1 MLDHGQ
7 GLVGVGAGDDS
18 HVAVAFAHRRLINQK
33 HRAAAAA
40 AMLSDQP
47 RPGPHQRVDDRPAH
61 TVAARHPT
69 DRHHLRVRQVTT
81 ISPGLSSGAV
91 STLAAGWGRPPVA
104 WAGTAT
110 RGHLVGL
117 WWRPQGQ
124 PLPHQLAEPS
134 TLILYVPML
143 ARPACSLTVASM

>member
-40 AMLSDQP
+40 AMLGYEP
-47 RPGPHQRVDDRPAH
+47 RPG
-61 TVAARHPT
+61 
-69 DRHHLRVRQVTT
+69 
-81 ISPGLSSGAV
+81 
-91 STLAAGWGRPPVA
+91 PPVA